1 MQVFSKP
8 INDTNTNNTIKPMTA
23 DNNKNIFI
31 KNDDILKID
40 DYFDNN
46 VDLNKYKLKD
56 LKPILKFYKLK
67 TTGNKKILIERIKYF
82 FNSLKSVVLIQS
94 WWRKQLVL
102 TSIKLRGPALKNRS
116 LCTNF
121 VDFNTLDPIEDI
133 NSNNFFSYT
142 CDDNFTYGFYF
153 NSLIELLNRET
164 SPFNPFNR
172 EVFNKKTIDNI
183 MKLYRIS
190 NILFNDNYNKATTNN
205 FNLHSMDIPEE
216 YSNNG
221 LSFQYFRPKTYCK
234 NILKNLNK
242 RNCYIKICK
251 TRVEPLKN
259 RIDDIFYI
267 FDSFGNY
274 TQSSWF
280 YSLTFGKLVS
290 FYRQLND
297 IWNSRSQV
305 IPNANKRKICMLYE
319 PFQLMFSR
327 PLTYNQSQHDE
338 SLYNMRILCITL
350 MENMVMQAIDD
361 EYAKVGALYC
371 LTSLTVVS
379 HAARVTMPW
388 LYESIR

>member
-1 MQVFSKP
+1 MQIFSKP
-8 INDTNTNNTIKPMTA
+8 INETNANNIIKPITA
-23 DNNKNIFI
+23 DNNNNIFI

-46 VDLNKYKLKD
+46 INLNKYKLKD
-56 LKPILKFYKLK
+56 LKPILKYYKLK
-67 TTGNKKILIERIKYF
+67 TTGNKNTLIERIKYF
-82 FNSLKSVVLIQS
+82 FNSTKSVITIQS
-94 WWRKQLVL
+94 WWRKQLVFI
-102 TSIKLRGPALKNRS
+102 SIKLRGPALKNRS
-116 LCTNF
+116 LCTNL
-121 VDFNTLDPIEDI
+121 VDFNTLEPIEDI
-133 NSNNFFSYT
+133 NQNNFFSYT
-142 CDDNFTYGFYF
+142 GDDNFTYGFYF

-183 MKLYRIS
+183 MKLYRIT

-234 NILKNLNK
+234 NTLKNLK
-242 RNCYIKICK
+242 RRNCYIKICK
-251 TRVEPLKN
+251 NRVEPLKN
-259 RIDDIFYI
+259 RVYHIFYL

-280 YSLTFGKLVS
+280 YSLSFGKLVS

-305 IPNANKRKICMLYE
+305 IPTINKRKICSLYE

-338 SLYNMRILCITL
+338 SLYNMRVLCITL